1 MGALYDLYERRVF
14 PHLLEMAMKAMGKL
28 RPEALADARGDVL
41 EIGFGTGLNLP
52 HYPEGVTRLSTADPM
67 NALGERVRARIDA
80 APFPVEVHH
89 LPADG
94 VLPFETDRFDSVTVT
109 WTLCTIPDPV
119 AALREARR
127 VLRPGGRLHFIEH
140 GRSDDPSVARWQDRI
155 NPIQNRL
162 ACGCNLNRRIDA
174 IVEEAGFA
182 LDRLDR
188 FCMEGTPR
196 MFGEMYRGAAAPAR
210 D

>member
-1 MGALYDLYERRVF
+1 
-14 PHLLEMAMKAMGKL
+14 MKSMGKL
-28 RPEALADARGDVL
+28 RPEALAGARGEVL

-67 NALGERVRARIDA
+67 NALRDRVRERIGA

-94 VLPFETDRFDSVTVT
+94 ALPFETGRFDCVTVT

-119 AALREARR
+119 AALVEARR
-127 VLRPGGRLHFIEH
+127 VLRREGRLHFIEH

-155 NPIQNRL
+155 NPIQNRV
-162 ACGCNLNRRIDA
+162 ACGCNLNRRIDE
-174 IVEEAGFA
+174 IVERAGFSI
-182 LDRLDR
+182 DRLDR
-188 FCMEGTPR
+188 FQMERTPR
-196 MFGEMYRGAAAPAR
+196 VFGEMYRGAAVAR

>member
-1 MGALYDLYERRVF
+1 MGIFYDFYERRIF
-14 PHLLEMAMKAMGKL
+14 PHLMEAGMKSMARL
-28 RPEALADARGDVL
+28 RPAALADARGEVL
-41 EIGFGTGLNLP
+41 ELGFGTGLNLP

-67 NALGERVRARIDA
+67 NALGERVRERIDT
-80 APFPVEVHH
+80 APFPVDVHH

-94 VLPFETDRFDSVTVT
+94 VLPFEADRFDSVTIT

-140 GRSDDPSVARWQDRI
+140 GRSDDPSVARWQDRV
-155 NPIQNRL
+155 NPVHRRI
-162 ACGCNLNRRIDA
+162 ACGCHLNRRIDA

-182 LDRLDR
+182 ILRLER
-188 FCMEGTPR
+188 FQLEKAPR
-196 MFGEMYRGAAAPAR
+196 IFAETYQGAAAASA
-210 D
+210 